1 MYRYFTKDLDF
12 EEAHTALADAEI
24 ESYILAKL
32 LKKRG
37 LKIGIDYFPFQT
49 LGHPADYAKEKK
61 NKDFMGVRCR
71 AFRDGSGSVEDG
83 AFRGCRR

>member
-1 MYRYFTKDLDF
+1 MPARWAKYKDMCLKNGLLTPSGEYFKTSAEAMYRYFTKDLDF

-37 LKIGIDYFPFQT
+37 LKIGIDYFPSRT
-49 LGHPADYAKEKK
+49 PGRLRKREAE
-61 NKDFMGVRCR
+61 
-71 AFRDGSGSVEDG
+71 
-83 AFRGCRR
+83 